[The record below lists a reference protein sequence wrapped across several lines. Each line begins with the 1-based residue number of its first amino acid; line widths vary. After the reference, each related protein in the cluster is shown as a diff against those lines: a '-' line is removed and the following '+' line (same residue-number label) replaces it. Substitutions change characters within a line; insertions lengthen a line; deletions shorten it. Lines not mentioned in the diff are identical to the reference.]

1 MAGMVKTDP
10 PTTMPEVAPMARMF
24 TFSMRPLFL
33 MAILAMKA
41 EKPMARILI
50 GMAVSMPCPSLSAM

>member
-24 TFSMRPLFL
+24 TFSIMMLLRAT
-33 MAILAMKA
+33 MA
-41 EKPMARILI
+41 EKPMARMEM
-50 GMAVSMPCPSLSAM
+50 GMAVSMPWPSFRAM